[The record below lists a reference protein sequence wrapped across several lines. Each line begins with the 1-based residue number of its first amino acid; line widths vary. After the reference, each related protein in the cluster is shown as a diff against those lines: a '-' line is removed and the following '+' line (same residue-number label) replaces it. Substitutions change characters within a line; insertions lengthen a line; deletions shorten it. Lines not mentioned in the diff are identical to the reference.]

1 MSVHCR
7 SALFSILSRNVR
19 GGLHSSRNTWSVDS
33 NVRFV
38 LCHFGNQTKP
48 RVYQHGSPTINQLL
62 PSVPHSTL
70 GKSVIQSRCFSQT
83 GFPFKEDEYPP
94 LPDYDDKAEAG
105 AKEMF
110 IIRAR
115 GLPWSCT
122 VEDVQNFFSDC
133 RVRGGADGIH
143 LTLNRDGKPSGE
155 AFIELD
161 YEEDVQ
167 KALEKHRQY
176 LGPRYVEVYEVTNS
190 EAETFLKQSVDSP
203 VNDGVV
209 RLRGLPFSCTETDV
223 IQFFEGLDV
232 TANGV
237 TLVTDRRGRNTGVAF
252 VEFSSP
258 ETADQALLKHRES
271 MGSRYIEVFPS
282 SKIEIQTPNG
292 PKKKQ
297 VEARPSAQASFSSN
311 TATWVQDIRDAHP
324 DDKSGDGPMSE
335 SNINPETS
343 LFVHNVHMRG
353 LPFDVNGLDIVNFFS
368 PLKPVKIHIEF
379 GPDGKA
385 TGEADVYFTTHE
397 DAVSAMSKDRS
408 HIEYRY
414 IELFLNSGS

>member
-1 MSVHCR
+1 MSVHWCR
-7 SALFSILSRNVR
+7 SVLFSFLTRNVR
-19 GGLHSSRNTWSVDS
+19 RKLHSSRNTSWSDNS
-33 NVRFV
+33 NALFAF
-38 LCHFGNQTKP
+38 CHFGNQSGP
-48 RVYQHGSPTINQLL
+48 RVYQHGSPAQ
-62 PSVPHSTL
+62 HAR
-70 GKSVIQSRCFSQT
+70 KSVIQSRCFSQT

-105 AKEMF
+105 AKEVF

-133 RVRGGADGIH
+133 RIRDGADGIH

-223 IQFFEGLDV
+223 INFFEGLDV

-237 TLVTDRRGRNTGVAF
+237 TLVTDRRGRNTGLAF

-258 ETADQALLKHRES
+258 EMADQALLKHRET

-282 SKIEIQTPNG
+282 SKIEIQTPSG
-292 PKKKQ
+292 PQKKKM
-297 VEARPSAQASFSSN
+297 EARPSAQDTFSSN
-311 TATWVQDIRDAHP
+311 ESRRFQDIRDAPP
-324 DDKSGDGPMSE
+324 DYKSSGGPMSE
-335 SNINPETS
+335 SNINPKTS
-343 LFVHNVHMRG
+343 LSVHNIHMRG
-353 LPFDVNGLDIVNFFS
+353 LPFEVTGLDIVNFFS
-368 PLKPVKIHIEF
+368 PLKPVRIHIEF

-397 DAVSAMSKDRS
+397 DAVSAMTKDRS
-408 HIEYRY
+408 HIQQRY